1 MLRTLVALIE
11 LPYRTLRLVPV
22 FWRVYKHE
30 LKAELKRRKG

>member
-1 MLRTLVALIE
+1 MMSMLQGLIE
-11 LPYRTLRLVPV
+11 LPYRTIRLVPV

>member
-1 MLRTLVALIE
+1 MKMLQGLIE
-11 LPYRTLRLVPV
+11 LPYRTARLLPV